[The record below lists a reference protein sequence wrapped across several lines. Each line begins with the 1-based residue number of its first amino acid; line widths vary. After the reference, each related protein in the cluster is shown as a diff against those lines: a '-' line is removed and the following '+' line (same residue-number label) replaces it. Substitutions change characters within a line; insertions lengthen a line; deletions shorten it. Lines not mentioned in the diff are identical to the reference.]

1 MKGPTGIV
9 SIRLR
14 MNFIS
19 LSPIYKFYQ
28 NSSEQ
33 AVLSDR
39 CSTLNP
45 AFSKMAST
53 NKMIMNE
60 NRDSKY
66 LGYYIIYALN
76 ISHSALQSAVYSSVL
91 SFDYRAILAS
101 TVNIAHICLSL
112 GLDPHTH
119 TNTDHGQ
126 VETSVNRGRDH
137 LHQSCIQHWGWYWR
151 VGTPAVCKLLHILLL
166 QAICVCVM

>member
-19 LSPIYKFYQ
+19 LSPIYKLYQ

-45 AFSKMAST
+45 AFSNMTST

-66 LGYYIIYALN
+66 LGYYTIYALN

-91 SFDYRAILAS
+91 SFDSRAILAS
-101 TVNIAHICLSL
+101 TVNIAHIHVYHLASTHIHTQTQTTARLKLLLTEAGITFTSHAFNTEDGIEGL
-112 GLDPHTH
+112 GLQPF
-119 TNTDHGQ
+119 
-126 VETSVNRGRDH
+126 VSFYIYC
-137 LHQSCIQHWGWYWR
+137 SCRLY
-151 VGTPAVCKLLHILLL
+151 A
-166 QAICVCVM
+166 CV